1 MSLFCILKMA
11 EKLHFLRTCNSEVI
25 DMNPYIVY
33 VKLDEE
39 NRITSV
45 DSSAFL
51 RETDGWTEIDS
62 GYGDKHHHAQG
73 NYFDKPPC
81 DERGIYRYKAYQFV
95 DAPAGKI
102 IARFFK
108 NDEEYVILERTQEE
122 MDADY
127 VPPEVKPTDAERIS
141 KLESEKKLLTA
152 QVQALSDRN
161 DFMEDCIAEMATI
174 VYA

>member
-1 MSLFCILKMA
+1 MEMQ
-11 EKLHFLRTCNSEVI
+11 
-25 DMNPYIVY
+25 PYIVY
-33 VKLDEE
+33 VKVDEE

-45 DSSAFL
+45 NSSAFL

-62 GYGDKHHHAQG
+62 GYGDKYHHAQG
-73 NYFDKPPC
+73 NYFDKPLY
-81 DERGIYRYKAYQFV
+81 DERGIFRYKLV
-95 DAPAGKI
+95 NGRP
-102 IARFFK
+102 
-108 NDEEYVILERTQEE
+108 VERTQEE

-141 KLESEKKLLTA
+141 QLESEKKLLTA
-152 QVQALSDRN
+152 KVQALSDRN

>member
-1 MSLFCILKMA
+1 M
-11 EKLHFLRTCNSEVI
+11 
-25 DMNPYIVY
+25 DMKKSKVY
-33 VKLDEE
+33 VLPDASG
-39 NRITSV
+39 RITCI
-45 DSSAFL
+45 
-51 RETDGWTEIDS
+51 DGGYTMPEDLTGWVLIDE
-62 GYGDKHHHAQG
+62 GTGDRYNLCQG
-73 NYFDKPPC
+73 NYFPQPIMD
-81 DERGIYRYKAYQFV
+81 DRGIYRYKLA
-95 DAPAGKI
+95 DGK
-102 IARFFK
+102 A
-108 NDEEYVILERTQEE
+108 VERTQEE